1 MRTSSKGA
9 IYISVPDG
17 CSGGHGDKEKKRH
30 KKKKR
35 GTQKPGDR
43 LRYLKAQK
51 EQEREKKMKKYT
63 LKEVYLHVVS
73 GDIWTLPE
81 LASQREAD
89 WKEGITSLD
98 LWDYVSEACTSE
110 LVWQEEGKGG
120 YGTYIVAGEEDED
133 IKDTMCVS
141 VVLTEA
147 GEAFVKRKI
156 FEKYR
161 DFGFLYEFEKEKLQ
175 EAFFI
180 KALESLNSVSVSA
193 LGKGVSIELFKKS
206 ELEGHDNNLHVSL
219 RLGLDYEVLMT
230 CE

>member
-1 MRTSSKGA
+1 
-9 IYISVPDG
+9 
-17 CSGGHGDKEKKRH
+17 
-30 KKKKR
+30 
-35 GTQKPGDR
+35 
-43 LRYLKAQK
+43 
-51 EQEREKKMKKYT
+51 MKKYT

-89 WKEGITSLD
+89 WKEGITRLD
-98 LWDYVSEACTSE
+98 LWDFVSETYTNTI
-110 LVWQEEGKGG
+110 VWQREGKER

-133 IKDTMCVS
+133 VKDTMCVN

-161 DFGFLYEFEKEKLQ
+161 NFEFLYDFEKEKLQ
-175 EAFFI
+175 EAFLLQ
-180 KALESLNSVSVSA
+180 ALESLNNVSVSA
-193 LGKGVSIELFKKS
+193 LGKGVSIELFLKS
-206 ELEGHDNNLHVSL
+206 ELEDYDNNLHVSL